1 MNAVNALIMNKEPVQ
16 TIGQD
21 NNATAA
27 FGPAFRDLLQAGI
40 DNHGAPSDAG
50 RPAPHDAPAAKHRDS
65 AKAAEEDP
73 KQSDLPTAPVAGDL
87 PPVNLALLGLAMPPS
102 GQSPLV
108 QEQGRFANQAE
119 SKPSAVLGSARMGAK
134 TTAGADS
141 PAANL
146 QTGATTSTRFELS
159 RLGASPT
166 VAAITPQSPP
176 AAPRNLFRAPPTP
189 GVELAI
195 PSTVADVSVA
205 DGAATLAGLEEA
217 RQLAYSQLPRQPG
230 GVADPAHQQGL
241 ASTSALSGGKALASD
256 TTEATRRVLT
266 RAAPQAT
273 GEAGR
278 PADGK
283 TDPASFRATLQSA
296 GDTAKPP
303 SSAAMPS
310 WVADQSLP
318 PNVSANVG
326 TSRPVAMAQ
335 GQEPLPTLTTTP
347 ALATAQP
354 VVAAD
359 AQGESGPYVRG
370 LPPSVQ
376 GGHPALPGLLPG
388 SEVHGQDLTGGL
400 RETVQTRQDGNPTK
414 AAAFTTD
421 PTPAYASEIETAAA
435 AISDAAVPESG
446 PAPNA
451 AMLSPSHS
459 TPALEAGGGL
469 KESTHLQPRVGLPGW
484 GEALGQKIVWMAE
497 KSQQTATLT
506 LNPPD
511 LGPMQIVLSFGNN
524 QLSAAFLSPQPEVR
538 AAIEAAMPKLNE
550 MLGNAGI
557 QMGESSVGSGA
568 SNPGG
573 GGNGG
578 QPGRR
583 DWQGIRT
590 ALADDST
597 AGAVHS
603 GQGMID
609 AHV

>member
-21 NNATAA
+21 NNTTAAA

-40 DNHGAPSDAG
+40 DNHGAPSDAA
-50 RPAPHDAPAAKHRDS
+50 RPAPHDAPVAKRRDS
-65 AKAAEEDP
+65 AKVAEEDP

-87 PPVNLALLGLAMPPS
+87 PPVNLALLGLTMPPS
-102 GQSPLV
+102 GQPPLV
-108 QEQGRFANQAE
+108 QEQGRLANQAE
-119 SKPSAVLGSARMGAK
+119 SKPSTILESARMAAK

-141 PAANL
+141 PADNP
-146 QTGATTSTRFELS
+146 QTGTTASTRFELS

-166 VAAITPQSPP
+166 VAAITSQSPP
-176 AAPRNLFRAPPTP
+176 TAPRNLLRAQPTP
-189 GVELAI
+189 AVELAI
-195 PSTVADVSVA
+195 HSTAADVPVA

-217 RQLAYSQLPRQPG
+217 RQLAYAQLPRQPG
-230 GVADPAHQQGL
+230 GMADPAHQQYL

-256 TTEATRRVLT
+256 TTETTRRVLA

-273 GEAGR
+273 GETGR

-283 TDPASFRATLQSA
+283 ADPASFRARLQSA
-296 GDTAKPP
+296 GDTAMPP
-303 SSAAMPS
+303 SLAAMPS
-310 WVADQSLP
+310 STANQSLP
-318 PNVSANVG
+318 PGSA
-326 TSRPVAMAQ
+326 RPAAMAQ
-335 GQEPLPTLTTTP
+335 GQEASPTLATTP
-347 ALATAQP
+347 TLATAQP
-354 VVAAD
+354 VVAGD
-359 AQGESGPYVRG
+359 AQGESALYTQG
-370 LPPSVQ
+370 LTPSAQ
-376 GGHPALPGLLPG
+376 DDHPALPGLLPD
-388 SEVHGQDLTGGL
+388 SEIRGQELTGGL
-400 RETVQTRQDGNPTK
+400 RETVQTHQDGNPTK
-414 AAAFTTD
+414 AAAFATD
-421 PTPAYASEIETAAA
+421 PTPAYVSEIETAAPA
-435 AISDAAVPESG
+435 TADTAVPESG
-446 PAPNA
+446 TAPNA
-451 AMLSPSHS
+451 ALLSPSHS
-459 TPALEAGGGL
+459 TPVLEAGGGL

-573 GGNGG
+573 GNGG

-603 GQGMID
+603 GQGIID